1 MKTLPKI
8 LLIIG
13 IVGLIVG
20 LGLYFLKTETVVGI
34 EVKEVPINLDKAT
47 YYTSLTKYYSEI
59 QVEPAATAKP
69 DVDYLILLDNGI
81 IKQEYLVSWSRLEIA
96 IHKSKTITNKISQ
109 DEYTALSMQA
119 SYTMKIFEVRPKHQ
133 GLYLVPGIVALVAF
147 ITSYIFLKRQKPLKP
162 KPAVLSQ
169 PDVTPDA
176 EGQYFRPESSPL
188 YENIDSIRNRASPN
202 GKCWRV
208 YPGGIA
214 TDTPPPNANE
224 AYQFVEHSEPVG
236 PGIQGPN
243 MGIWQNKTY
252 QTLKRQVQEGKVTP
266 GEALKYLQ
274 AIEETGDNFFEQQK
288 LDNLLKEFGHG
299 AESNKQEHGL
309 PDSLYKKYGIDKDRF
324 RFKL

>member
-20 LGLYFLKTETVVGI
+20 LGLYFLKTEIVDGI
-34 EVKEVPINLDKAT
+34 EVKEVPIKLDKAT
-47 YYTSLTKYYSEI
+47 YYTSQGFFSTNYYLQI

-81 IKQEYLVSWSRLEIA
+81 IKQEYLVSWSRLELA

-109 DEYTALSMQA
+109 DEYTALSMQP
-119 SYTMKIFEVRPKHQ
+119 SYTTKMFEVRPKHQ

-147 ITSYIFLKRQKPLKP
+147 ITSYILLKRQKPERVVSP
-162 KPAVLSQ
+162 P
-169 PDVTPDA
+169 PDPIA
-176 EGQYFRPESSPL
+176 EGFWPESSPP
-188 YENIDSIRNRASPN
+188 YDNVASTPNQASPN
-202 GKCWRV
+202 GKRWWV

-252 QTLKRQVQEGKVTP
+252 QTLKRLVQEGKVTP
-266 GEALKYLQ
+266 GEALKYHQ
-274 AIEETGDNFFEQQK
+274 AIEETGDDFFEQQK